1 MTTSAPLIDI
11 DNVVRDYALPR
22 PGLFQPHPLF
32 RAVHGV
38 SLAVERGRSLG
49 LIGESGC
56 GKSTLARIVLAL
68 DKPTHGTVRLDGE
81 DLFTA
86 PAARL
91 KALRQHMQIVFQDPY
106 GSLDPRH
113 KVGWIVAEPMSVLAP
128 DSSRT
133 ERREKVA
140 EVLDAVGLSPAYADR
155 YPHEFSGGQRQRIAI
170 ARALVTGPE
179 LIVADEPVSALD
191 VSIQAQILNL
201 MMDLREHR
209 GVTFLFI
216 SHDLTVVN
224 HVTDDVAVMY
234 LGRVVEQGPTG
245 DVFANPTHPYTDL
258 LLSAVPKP
266 DPAFRRRAKGIPVE
280 PPAAPAE
287 GACPFAPRCSRV
299 SERCH
304 VEEPALEPHG
314 GGRKVACF
322 HPVG

>member
-1 MTTSAPLIDI
+1 MSTPPLIEI

-22 PGLFQPHPLF
+22 PGLFQPHPAF

-38 SLAVERGRSLG
+38 SLAIESGRSLG

-68 DKPTHGTVRLDGE
+68 DRPTEGTVRLDGE
-81 DLFTA
+81 DLFSVSR
-86 PAARL
+86 ARL
-91 KALRQHMQIVFQDPY
+91 AVLRRRMQIVFQDPY

-113 KVGWIVAEPMSVLAP
+113 KVGWIVAEPLSVLAA
-128 DSSRT
+128 DLGRAQ
-133 ERREKVA
+133 RRQRVA
-140 EVLDAVGLSPAYADR
+140 EALDAVGLSPAHADR

-201 MMDLREHR
+201 MMELSEAC

-216 SHDLTVVN
+216 SHDLTVVS

-234 LGRVVEQGPTG
+234 LGRVVEQGPTAQ
-245 DVFANPTHPYTDL
+245 VFAAPAHPYTQL

-266 DPAFRRRAKGIPVE
+266 DPAFRRRAKGVPIE

-287 GACPFAPRCSRV
+287 GACPFAPRCPRAT
-299 SERCH
+299 ERCRM
-304 VEEPALEPHG
+304 EDPALEAYG
-314 GGRKVACF
+314 AGRKVACF

>member
-1 MTTSAPLIDI
+1 MTAPLVEIDGI
-11 DNVVRDYALPR
+11 VRDYALPR
-22 PGLFQPHPLF
+22 PGLFRPHPVF

-38 SLAVERGRSLG
+38 SLTMERGRSLG

-68 DKPTHGTVRLDGE
+68 DRPSAGTVRLEGE
-81 DLFTA
+81 DLFA
-86 PAARL
+86 ASPARV
-91 KALRQHMQIVFQDPY
+91 KTLRRRMQIVFQDPY

-113 KVGWIVAEPMSVLAP
+113 KVGWIVAEPLSGLAR
-128 DSSRT
+128 DLSRA
-133 ERREKVA
+133 ERRDRVA
-140 EVLDAVGLSPAYADR
+140 EVLDAVGLAPRHVDR

-191 VSIQAQILNL
+191 VSVQAQVLNL
-201 MMDLREHR
+201 MMDLREQR

-234 LGRVVEQGPTG
+234 LGRVVEQGPTA
-245 DVFANPTHPYTDL
+245 DVFGSPAHPYTEL

-280 PPAAPAE
+280 PPSAPAE
-287 GACPFAPRCSRV
+287 GACPFAPRCRRAT
-299 SERCH
+299 ERCRT
-304 VEEPALEPHG
+304 EEPALEARG
-314 GGRKVACF
+314 AGRTVACF
-322 HPVG
+322 HPAG

>member
-1 MTTSAPLIDI
+1 VSDTAPLVEI

-22 PGLFQPHPLF
+22 PGLFKPHPVF

-38 SLAVERGRSLG
+38 SLSMESGRSLG

-56 GKSTLARIVLAL
+56 GKSTLARIVLGL
-68 DKPTHGTVRLDGE
+68 DRPTDGTVRLDGE
-81 DLFTA
+81 DLFSV
-86 PAARL
+86 PSARL
-91 KALRQHMQIVFQDPY
+91 KDLRKRMQIVFQDPY

-128 DSSRT
+128 DLSRA
-133 ERREKVA
+133 ERRERVA
-140 EVLDAVGLSPAYADR
+140 EALDAVGLSKVHADR

-191 VSIQAQILNL
+191 VSVQAQVLNL
-201 MMDLREHR
+201 MMDLSERR

-245 DVFANPTHPYTDL
+245 AVFAQPAHPYTHL

-266 DPAFRRRAKGIPVE
+266 DPAFRRRAKGVPEE
-280 PPAAPAE
+280 PPDPPRE
-287 GACPFAPRCSRV
+287 GACPFAPRCPRV
-299 SERCH
+299 TERCRT
-304 VEEPALEPHG
+304 EEPMLEG
-314 GGRKVACF
+314 RGEGRKVACF
-322 HPVG
+322 HPG

>member
-1 MTTSAPLIDI
+1 MNAVTPLVSI

-38 SLAVERGRSLG
+38 SLNVARGRSLG

-68 DKPTHGTVRLDGE
+68 DRPTQGTVRIDGE
-81 DLFTA
+81 DLFSA
-86 PAARL
+86 SAARL
-91 KALRQHMQIVFQDPY
+91 KALRRRMQIVFQDPY
-106 GSLDPRH
+106 GSLDPRR
-113 KVGWIVAEPMSVLAP
+113 KVGWTVAEPLSVLAP
-128 DSSRT
+128 DMPRA
-133 ERREKVA
+133 ERRERVA
-140 EVLDAVGLSPAYADR
+140 EVLDAVGLSSAHADR
-155 YPHEFSGGQRQRIAI
+155 FPHEFSGGQRQRIAI

-201 MMDLREHR
+201 MMDLREAR

-224 HVTDDVAVMY
+224 HVTDDIAVMY
-234 LGRVVEQGPTG
+234 LGRVVEQGPTAE
-245 DVFANPTHPYTDL
+245 VFASPAHPYTAL

-266 DPAFRRRAKGIPVE
+266 DPAFRRRPKAIPLE
-280 PPAAPAE
+280 PPPPPAE
-287 GACPFAPRCSRV
+287 GACPFAPRCSRA
-299 SERCH
+299 SDQCRS
-304 VEEPALEPHG
+304 EEPALQERD
-314 GGRKVACF
+314 GRRVACF
-322 HPVG
+322 HPLG